1 MLSSL
6 IYRVKNR
13 ENAFFDRLYLIVKYL
28 INFSF
33 PCSRPFHKMLWW
45 ERKIRRALWG
55 WLLRVF
61 YYTPLFKSLC
71 HKVGK
76 NLNLI
81 EGLPYTNENLT
92 IRIGDN
98 VRIYGSAGFN
108 GYKVYEKPLLE
119 IGDDTFIGPDVRVGV
134 GKEIRI
140 GNHCLIAARVFMADH
155 DGHHLDWEK
164 RRANQSVDKQDI
176 RPIIIEDDAWVG
188 EGVFICKGVTIG
200 RGAIVA
206 ARSVVTK
213 DVPPFAVVA
222 GNPARAIKKE

>member
-6 IYRVKNR
+6 IYKVKNR
-13 ENAFFDRLYLIVKYL
+13 ENAFFDFLYLLGKFL
-28 INFSF
+28 INFSL
-33 PCSRPFHKMLWW
+33 PCFRRFHKTLWW
-45 ERKIRRALWG
+45 ERKMRHALWG

-71 HKVGK
+71 LKVGK

-81 EGLPYTNENLT
+81 DGLPYTNENLT

-119 IGDDTFIGPDVRVGV
+119 IGDDTFIGPDVRIGV
-134 GKEIRI
+134 GREIRI
-140 GNHCLIAARVFMADH
+140 GSHCLIAARVFIADH
-155 DGHHLDWEK
+155 DGHCLDLDE
-164 RRANQSVDKQDI
+164 RRLNKPVDKEDI
-176 RPIIIEDDAWVG
+176 RPILIEDDAWIG

-200 RGAIVA
+200 RGAVVA
-206 ARSVVTK
+206 ARSVVVK
-213 DVPPFAVVA
+213 DVAPLTVVA
-222 GNPARAIKKE
+222 GNPARVIKKK